1 MPYQHEQKGNS
12 MQACSVGLIGYG
24 LAGKVFH
31 APLIAAAA
39 SAGLRLARISS
50 SSANADEVQRSYP
63 GVILDP
69 GPEAM
74 LADPQIGLIVVAT
87 PNASHYALARAALEA
102 GKHVVVDKPFVV
114 SSAEGEAL
122 IALAQEKGLLISA
135 FHNRRWDNDFLT
147 LRSCIESGSLGQV
160 HSYYAH
166 FDRYAPQVKAR
177 WKEEQQPGAGILWD
191 LGSHLI
197 DQALQLFGLPRAV
210 TADLSVQRAGA
221 QVEDYFHLTLD
232 YGPCKAVLRA
242 GMQVC
247 APGPRYEVHGTQGS
261 FSKYGIDGQETA
273 LKEGARP
280 GHAGWGGDDSAHYGT
295 VTVMEDG
302 VPVARRVPTLAGSYE
317 SYYTGMGRA
326 INDRQ
331 PVPVAA
337 QEALNVVRVIEAA
350 RQSHRERRTVDF
362 PS

>member
-1 MPYQHEQKGNS
+1 

-50 SSANADEVQRSYP
+50 SSANPDEVRRSYP
-63 GVILDP
+63 GVTLDP
-69 GPEAM
+69 GPQAM
-74 LADPQIGLIVVAT
+74 LADPQIGLVVVAT

-114 SSAEGEAL
+114 SSAEGAAL
-122 IALAQEKGLLISA
+122 VALAKEKGLLISA

-177 WKEEQQPGAGILWD
+177 WKEEEQPGAGILWD

-221 QVEDYFHLTLD
+221 LVEDYFHLTLD
-232 YGPCKAVLRA
+232 YGHCKAVLRA

-261 FSKYGIDGQETA
+261 FAKYGIDGQETA
-273 LKEGARP
+273 LKDGARP
-280 GHAGWGGDDSAHYGT
+280 GDAGWGGDDSGHYAT
-295 VTVMEDG
+295 VTVMADG
-302 VPVARRVPTLAGSYE
+302 APVARRVPTLAGSYE
-317 SYYTGMGRA
+317 SYYAGMGQA
-326 INDRQ
+326 INAGQ
-331 PVPVAA
+331 PVPVDAA
-337 QEALNVVRVIEAA
+337 DALNVVRVIEAA
-350 RQSHRERRTVDF
+350 KASHRERRTVDF
-362 PS
+362 PL

>member
-1 MPYQHEQKGNS
+1 

-39 SAGLRLARISS
+39 SSGLRLARISS
-50 SSANADEVQRSYP
+50 SSADADEVRRSYP
-63 GVILDP
+63 GVVLDA
-69 GPEAM
+69 GPQAM
-74 LADPQIGLIVVAT
+74 LADPHIGLIVVAT

-102 GKHVVVDKPFVV
+102 GKHVVIDKPFVV
-114 SSAEGEAL
+114 SSEQGEAL
-122 IALAQEKGLLISA
+122 VALANGKGLLLSA

-147 LRSCIESGSLGQV
+147 LRNCIESGRLGQV
-160 HSYYAH
+160 HSYFAH
-166 FDRYAPQVKAR
+166 FDRYAPQVKTR

-197 DQALQLFGLPRAV
+197 DQALQLFGMPRAV

-221 QVEDYFHLTLD
+221 LVEDYFHLTMD
-232 YGPCKAVLRA
+232 YGHCKAVLRA

-273 LKEGARP
+273 LKHGARP
-280 GHAGWGGDDSAHYGT
+280 GDKGWGGDEGAHYAT
-295 VTVMEDG
+295 VTVMAAG
-302 VPVARRVPTLAGSYE
+302 VPVAERLPTLAGSYE
-317 SYYTGMGRA
+317 SYYAGMGRA
-326 INDRQ
+326 INAGL

-337 QEALNVVRVIEAA
+337 ADALNVVRVIEAA
-350 RQSHRERRTVDF
+350 QASHRERRTVDF
-362 PS
+362 PL